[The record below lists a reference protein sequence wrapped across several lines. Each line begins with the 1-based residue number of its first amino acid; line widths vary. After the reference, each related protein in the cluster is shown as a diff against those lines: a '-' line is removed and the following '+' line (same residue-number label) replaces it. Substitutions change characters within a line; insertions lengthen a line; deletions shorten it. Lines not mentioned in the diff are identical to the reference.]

1 MQQFTYLKSLV
12 GQSLFCK
19 KEKID
24 HRKTTAQIIKNFA
37 VEATLN
43 SSCAVSIPRCL
54 HRKYRTVSEP
64 PE

>member
-1 MQQFTYLKSLV
+1 LV
-12 GQSLFCK
+12 SRYFAK